1 MSDDK
6 PDLYAGLD
14 QMIAKPTKPS
24 AGEPTAPEP
33 VQPDAPELAA
43 RATTSSTMH
52 DAASGHPAED
62 ETHLVRQLEPDLPD
76 EPYLYRKQTLEFG
89 PKDLE
94 AVEKLQ
100 RVMSETHKRQITKT
114 DIVRAAVEFLS
125 MDCDAHA
132 EQSFIVR
139 KFVRR

>member
-14 QMIAKPTKPS
+14 QMITKPTKPS
-24 AGEPTAPEP
+24 PAEPAAPEP
-33 VQPDAPELAA
+33 VPPNAPEPV
-43 RATTSSTMH
+43 TTIQT
-52 DAASGHPAED
+52 DTVANRAASGDPADD
-62 ETHLVRQLEPDLPD
+62 ETYLVRQLEPDLPD
-76 EPYLYRKQTLEFG
+76 EPYLYRKQTLDFG

-94 AVEKLQ
+94 AVEKMQ

-125 MDCDAHA
+125 KDCDAHA
-132 EQSFIVR
+132 EQSYLVR

>member
-1 MSDDK
+1 MSEDK

-24 AGEPTAPEP
+24 PAEPTTPEP
-33 VQPDAPELAA
+33 VQPEAPEQVAKIQTNTA
-43 RATTSSTMH
+43 VPT
-52 DAASGHPAED
+52 AASGHPAED

-76 EPYLYRKQTLEFG
+76 EPYLYRKQTLDFG

-114 DIVRAAVEFLS
+114 DIVRAALEFLS
-125 MDCDAHA
+125 KDCDAHA
-132 EQSFIVR
+132 EQSYLVR

>member
-1 MSDDK
+1 MSGDK

-14 QMIAKPTKPS
+14 QMIAKPTKP
-24 AGEPTAPEP
+24 AAAEPAPPEP
-33 VQPDAPELAA
+33 VQPEAPEPAA
-43 RATTSSTMH
+43 EATTSAIH
-52 DAASGHPAED
+52 KAASGHPAAD

-76 EPYLYRKQTLEFG
+76 EPYLYRKQTLDFG

-94 AVEKLQ
+94 AVEKMQ
-100 RVMSETHKRQITKT
+100 RVMSGTHKRQITKT

-125 MDCDAHA
+125 KDCDAHA
-132 EQSFIVR
+132 EQSYLVR

>member
-1 MSDDK
+1 MSEDK

-14 QMIAKPTKPS
+14 QMIAKPTRPS
-24 AGEPTAPEP
+24 SAEPATPEP
-33 VQPDAPELAA
+33 VPPDPPEQSIKTANIAVHEAA
-43 RATTSSTMH
+43 IRH
-52 DAASGHPAED
+52 QEED

-76 EPYLYRKQTLEFG
+76 EPYLYRKQTLDFG

-94 AVEKLQ
+94 AVEKMQ

-125 MDCDAHA
+125 KDCDAHA
-132 EQSFIVR
+132 EQSYLVR

>member
-24 AGEPTAPEP
+24 PAEPTTPEP
-33 VQPDAPELAA
+33 VPPDAPEPSIK
-43 RATTSSTMH
+43 TTSIAVHET
-52 DAASGHPAED
+52 ASSHPAED

-76 EPYLYRKQTLEFG
+76 EPYLYRKQTLDFG

-125 MDCDAHA
+125 KDCDAHA

-139 KFVRR
+139 KFIRR

>member
-1 MSDDK
+1 MSEDK

-24 AGEPTAPEP
+24 LSAPTAPDP
-33 VQPDAPELAA
+33 IQPEAPAPAA
-43 RATTSSTMH
+43 KAATSSIVH
-52 DAASGHPAED
+52 EAAIGHPAED

-76 EPYLYRKQTLEFG
+76 EPYLYRKQTLDFG

-100 RVMSETHKRQITKT
+100 RVMSETHKRQITKA

-125 MDCDAHA
+125 KDCDAHA
-132 EQSFIVR
+132 EHSFIVR

>member
-1 MSDDK
+1 MSEDK

-24 AGEPTAPEP
+24 SAEPATPEAVP
-33 VQPDAPELAA
+33 PDAPEPEAKVQTDTAA
-43 RATTSSTMH
+43 KKAGT
-52 DAASGHPAED
+52 GHPAED

-76 EPYLYRKQTLEFG
+76 EPYLYRKQTLDFG

-94 AVEKLQ
+94 AVEKMQ
-100 RVMSETHKRQITKT
+100 RAMSETHKRQVTKT

-125 MDCDAHA
+125 KDCDAHA